1 MLLIA
6 GLRAPSTKRVNTT
19 EGTEQPAEPFGEEA
33 HEFVE
38 SRLLQRNVK
47 ITPLGASPQ
56 GALVGSVKHPNGD
69 IAVFIL
75 KAGLGRCMDFHSTM
89 LGEQMLLLRHA
100 EKYAKDNRLGQFQGM
115 AAPRSGGKETEVVV
129 SRVQSA
135 DTIFVRYPDGQE
147 KRVNLSSVR
156 QPKLSDPKQSPFGAE
171 AKEFMRRR
179 LIGKH
184 VKVSVDGK
192 RPATEGFEE
201 REMATI
207 VQNNKNVALALVEEG
222 FASVLRHRMDDND
235 RSPIYDE
242 LLIAE
247 ETAQSDG
254 RGMWSSKAPE
264 TKQPVDYSESLEK
277 AKRLFSLL
285 SRQKR
290 VPAIVDYV
298 KSGSR
303 FTLLIPRENAKL
315 TFVLSGINA
324 PKSARTPND
333 QSEPFGREAHDLA
346 NKRLQQRDVEIDVED
361 TDKVGGFIGKLYV
374 NRENFAKIL
383 LDEGYASVRGYSAE
397 KSGNAAELNAA
408 EQKAKEAR
416 KGLWADWDPSQDQTD
431 ADGADDTNMPQNGDN
446 TNGTSNGTSTTTAQ
460 APLSRDY
467 RDVLIT
473 HIDEQCRLKL
483 QQISPG
489 TTGALSSLM
498 SAFRAYHASPSAST
512 SSALPGPPKAG
523 DYVAARFSEDG
534 DWYRARIRRN
544 DRDAKTA
551 EVVYVDYGNSE
562 SVPWSSLRTL
572 NQQQFTP
579 QALRPQAVDAGLSLL
594 QFTVG
599 NAQYLQDSR
608 EYLLNRLV
616 NSGRQVVARV
626 DFNDTK
632 ENTLFVTLFDPQDG
646 NDGGMEAESSV
657 NAELVEE
664 GVAMVSRKPRR
675 WEVAQGKMMR
685 TLRERE
691 AGAGE
696 GRRGMW
702 EYGDPTED

>member
-1 MLLIA
+1 MLLVA
-6 GLRAPSTKRVNTT
+6 GMRAPGTKRVNTT

-47 ITPLGASPQ
+47 VTPLGVSPQ
-56 GALVGSVKHPNGD
+56 GALVGSIKHPNGD
-69 IAVFIL
+69 IAVFVL
-75 KAGLGRCMDFHSTM
+75 NAGLARCMDFHSTM
-89 LGEQMLLLRHA
+89 LGESMLLLRHA
-100 EKYAKDNRLGQFQGM
+100 EKHAKDNRLGLFQNM
-115 AAPRSGGKETEVVV
+115 AAPRAGGKETEVVV

-135 DTIFVRYPDGQE
+135 DTIFVRYPDGTE
-147 KRVNLSSVR
+147 KRINLSSVR
-156 QPKLSDPKQSPFGAE
+156 QPKPSDPKQSPFSAD
-171 AKEFMRRR
+171 AKEFIRRK

-201 REMATI
+201 REMAT
-207 VQNNKNVALALVEEG
+207 VVYSHKNVALSLVEEG
-222 FASVLRHRMDDND
+222 YASVLRHRMDDTD

-247 ETAQSDG
+247 ETAQSEG
-254 RGMWSSKAPE
+254 KGFWGSRTPE
-264 TKQPVDYSESLEK
+264 TKQLVDYSESLEK
-277 AKRLFSLL
+277 AKRLFTLL

-324 PKSARTPND
+324 PKSARTANE

-383 LDEGYASVRGYSAE
+383 LEEGYASVRGYSAE

-408 EQKAKEAR
+408 EQKAKEGH
-416 KGLWADWDPSQDQTD
+416 KGLWVDYDPSQEQSE
-431 ADGADDTNMPQNGDN
+431 ANGDESAPVN
-446 TNGTSNGTSTTTAQ
+446 SSNGDDAAPAQ
-460 APLSRDY
+460 AAPSRDY

-473 HIDEQCRLKL
+473 HIDEQCRLKF
-483 QQISPG
+483 QQISPS
-489 TTGALSSLM
+489 TTGALAALM
-498 SAFRAYHASPSAST
+498 TAFRNFHASPSAST
-512 SSALPGPPKAG
+512 SAALPNPPKAG
-523 DYVAARFSEDG
+523 EYVAARFSEDG

-562 SVPWSSLRTL
+562 SVPWTSLRAL
-572 NQQQFTP
+572 SQQQFTP
-579 QALRPQAVDAGLSLL
+579 QALRPQALDAALSFV
-594 QFTVG
+594 QFPLA
-599 NAQYLQDSR
+599 NSQYLADSR
-608 EYLLNRLV
+608 EYMLGRLV
-616 NSGRQVVARV
+616 HSGRQLVARV
-626 DFNDTK
+626 DFNDAK
-632 ENTLFVTLFDPQDG
+632 ENSLCVSLFDPQDG
-646 NDGGMEAESSV
+646 KGMEPENSV
-657 NAELVEE
+657 NTELVEE

-675 WEVAQGKMMR
+675 WELAQAATMGFLKGRESVAGN
-685 TLRERE
+685 E
-691 AGAGE
+691 
-696 GRRGMW
+696 RRGMW